1 MKTMFRLT
9 LTLLIF
15 SMFAFVPNSFAQDPS
30 PEYVVR
36 VIYFYPSD
44 HQPHP
49 DIDSKLSTLMKTIQK
64 LYADNMERHD
74 FGRKTFRLETDES
87 ENVIVHSVKGKFA
100 NMHYDRSSSSEVH
113 NEISEHFDISKNIMY
128 FYWIDLYDPIVDNY
142 SFSGSSAHK
151 WAQITSTNF
160 DFEKASEDDYI
171 SAHTV
176 IAHEL
181 GHNFGLH
188 HDFRDDHDIMSYG
201 DFRYVTQDQLSYCA
215 AEWLDVHRYFN
226 DTQGP
231 FEQLPTILMHTPHFI
246 SLPNTIRLSFDIT
259 HSERLHQAQLLT
271 NSLTWTAPGIS
282 PILLA
287 CKSLDEKRETIEFN
301 TTELAQK
308 SEYVTLRVIDVHGN
322 IAEQSFPININSL
335 VPDSAA
341 VSIPDLNLAAAIRES
356 LGLASGSAIT
366 QLDMQG
372 LRLLYADEKQITSL
386 TGLEHA
392 FHLEELKLDDNQIT
406 DITSLAGLTQLRVL
420 TLRGNEIS
428 DISPLTDLKQLKVL
442 SLSSN
447 KLSDISPLTDLKQLK
462 VLGLNSGN
470 NGNEIS
476 DISPLTDL
484 KQLTKLWL
492 DGNEISD
499 ISPLADLKQLTE
511 LTLNGCR
518 MISDISP
525 LTDLKQLSY
534 LHIGFN
540 EIRDIGPLAKLTRLR
555 SLILYVNQIEDISPL
570 AKLTRLQ
577 VLWLARNNIRDI
589 SPLAKLTRLYS
600 LHLDSNEITDVNPVI
615 GLTELI
621 ELRLSQNPI
630 SDVRPLVGLTKL
642 ETLSLVGTQIKNRKP
657 LLALLRENPD
667 IKIFLKNY
675 HEPLPVTLS
684 VFRAEHTDAG
694 VVIKWITE
702 SEIDNAGFYIY
713 RSETKEG
720 EFKVVNPSMIQ
731 GAGTTGERNEYT
743 WTDTTAKPNIV
754 YYYRIED
761 VSHAGERK
769 QLATVRLRGLVSASG
784 KLTICWADLKIQN

>member
-1 MKTMFRLT
+1 MKTMFCLT
-9 LTLLIF
+9 LTLF
-15 SMFAFVPNSFAQDPS
+15 MFAFVPNSFAQDPS
-30 PEYVVR
+30 PEYIVR
-36 VIYFYPSD
+36 TIYFYPND

-49 DIDSKLSTLMKTIQK
+49 DIDSKLGTLMKTIQK

-87 ENVIVHSVKGKFA
+87 QNVIVHSMKGKFA
-100 NMHYDRSSSSEVH
+100 NMHYRSSSGEVRD
-113 NEISEHFDISKNIMY
+113 EISEHFDLSKDIMY
-128 FYWIDLYDPIVDNY
+128 LCWIDLYDPTVDDY
-142 SFSGSSAHK
+142 RFSGSSDHK
-151 WAQITSTNF
+151 LALIISTNFDF
-160 DFEKASEDDYI
+160 DFEKASQDHYI
-171 SAHTV
+171 SAETL

-201 DFRYVTQDQLSYCA
+201 NIRNVTQDQLSYCA

-226 DTQGP
+226 DSQGP

-287 CKSLDEKRETIEFN
+287 CKPLDEKRETIEFN
-301 TTELAQK
+301 TTKLALE

-335 VPDSAA
+335 VPDSPA

-356 LGLASGSAIT
+356 LGLTPGRAIT

-392 FHLEELKLDDNQIT
+392 SHLEELKLNDNQIT
-406 DITSLAGLTQLRVL
+406 DITSLEELTQLRVL
-420 TLRGNEIS
+420 LLGDNEIS

-442 SLSSN
+442 
-447 KLSDISPLTDLKQLK
+447 
-462 VLGLNSGN
+462 GLHGGN
-470 NGNEIS
+470 
-476 DISPLTDL
+476 
-484 KQLTKLWL
+484 

-499 ISPLADLKQLTE
+499 ISPLADLKQLTKLWLDGNKISDISPLADLKQLTE
-511 LTLNGCR
+511 LTLSSCW

-525 LTDLKQLSY
+525 LTGLTQLTY
-534 LHIGFN
+534 LHLGGNKIS
-540 EIRDIGPLAKLTRLR
+540 DISPLAKLTRLR
-555 SLILYVNQIEDISPL
+555 ELILYVNQIEDISPL

-577 VLWLARNNIRDI
+577 LLWLSSNNIRDI

-615 GLTELI
+615 GLTGLI

-761 VSHAGERK
+761 VSHTGERK
-769 QLATVRLRGLVSASG
+769 QLATVRLKGLVSASG
-784 KLTICWADLKIQN
+784 KLTTRWADLKIQN